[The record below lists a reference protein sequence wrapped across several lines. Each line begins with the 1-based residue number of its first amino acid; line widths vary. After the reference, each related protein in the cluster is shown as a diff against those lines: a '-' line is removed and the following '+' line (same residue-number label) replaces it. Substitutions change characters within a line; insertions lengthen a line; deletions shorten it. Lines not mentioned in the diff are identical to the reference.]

1 MKTKLNLTIDKDL
14 VPKSKAY
21 ARLRG
26 KSVSQFVEDLL
37 RKAISTEETSFADR
51 WRGKFKISEKT
62 DPRYKSLKRRY
73 QL

>member
-14 VPKSKAY
+14 IPKSKAF

-26 KSVSQFVEDLL
+26 KSVSQIVEELL
-37 RKAISTEETSFADR
+37 RKAIRTDGVSFVDR
-51 WRGKFKISEKT
+51 WRGKFKIADKT
-62 DPRYKSLKRRY
+62 DPRYQILKRRY